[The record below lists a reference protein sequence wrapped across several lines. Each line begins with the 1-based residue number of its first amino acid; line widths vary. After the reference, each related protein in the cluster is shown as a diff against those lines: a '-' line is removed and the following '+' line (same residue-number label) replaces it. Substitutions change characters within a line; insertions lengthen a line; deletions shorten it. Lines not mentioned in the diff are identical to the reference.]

1 MKKLLHKWHWFWF
14 KRHTKW
20 LLTEQRDM
28 VYNTLYQSINDYLMN
43 DINKICVV
51 DKPYTKDDMI
61 QLCNAIE
68 NNSYKSMVYG
78 NRYNWTKFENGVVI
92 INERLDN

>member
-1 MKKLLHKWHWFWF
+1 MIKKILHKWHWFWF

-43 DINKICVV
+43 DINKICIV
-51 DKPYTKDDMI
+51 DKPYTEDDI
-61 QLCNAIE
+61 IKLCNTIE
-68 NNSYKSMVYG
+68 NNRNNS
-78 NRYNWTKFENGVVI
+78 WTKFENGVI
-92 INERLDN
+92 KIADNDNR

>member
-43 DINKICVV
+43 DINKICIV
-51 DKPYTKDDMI
+51 DKPYTEDDI
-61 QLCNAIE
+61 IRLCNAIE
-68 NNSYKSMVYG
+68 NSSYKPIICG
-78 NRYNWTKFENGVVI
+78 NNSKPPKCTSA
-92 INERLDN
+92 ER

>member
-1 MKKLLHKWHWFWF
+1 MGDDMKKLLHKWHWFWF
-14 KRHTKW
+14 KKHTKW
-20 LLTEQRDM
+20 LLIEQRDM

-51 DKPYTKDDMI
+51 DKPYTEDDII

-68 NNSYKSMVYG
+68 NNC
-78 NRYNWTKFENGVVI
+78 WTKFENGVI
-92 INERLDN
+92 IKIADNNNG